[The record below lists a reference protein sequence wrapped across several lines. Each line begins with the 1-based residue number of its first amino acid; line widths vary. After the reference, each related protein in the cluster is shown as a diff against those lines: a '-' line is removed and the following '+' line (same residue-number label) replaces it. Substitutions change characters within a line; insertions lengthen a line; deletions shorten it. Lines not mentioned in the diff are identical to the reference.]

1 MPITEDPRTGRLTRS
16 HHGAVP
22 APEGPARAGILHLG
36 LGNFH
41 RAHQAVYTAAAMAA
55 GGGDWGIVGVAS
67 RSRAVVDAM
76 RAQDLLYSVAT
87 ISPDG
92 TSLSIPGVHT
102 DVFVA
107 ADEPSRAVESIADP
121 AIRIVTLTVT
131 ENGYSSSPA
140 TGRLDTADPAIVGD
154 LRGGDPRS
162 TIGQLARGIQ
172 KRAGSGAPL
181 TVLSCDNLAANG
193 PHTKRLVRTFLE
205 ELPAAEGAE
214 ALAFLESSVS
224 FPSSMV
230 DRIVPSTTPALR
242 GEVASLL
249 GAWDDAP
256 VPAEPFTM
264 WAIEDDFAAGR
275 PAWEAGGAVFSAEV
289 GRYEQMKVR
298 LLNGTHSLIA
308 YLGALQGAETI
319 PEAVVRPAIQGAARA
334 VLAHEYTPSIQVPS
348 GVDIAEYER
357 QLFLRWGNTA
367 LGHRTSQV
375 GTDGSVKLRQ
385 RIPEPALRLLDRGET
400 PHLIAL
406 TVAAYL
412 SCIAPR
418 PGFDPGP
425 FAAAMKDA
433 ARERLLA
440 VAGSA
445 RTGADIAELSI
456 ADLQLFGGELADRP
470 AFIERVGELVD
481 TIAHDGVP
489 AAIAESVTAAETEV
503 AAPASASASEVRA

>member
-1 MPITEDPRTGRLTRS
+1 MSPAPQRLSRS
-16 HHGAVP
+16 NHGAVP
-22 APEGPARAGILHLG
+22 VPATPARAGILHLG

-55 GGGDWGIVGVAS
+55 EGGDWGIVGVAS
-67 RSRAVVDAM
+67 RSGAVVEAM
-76 RAQDLLYSVAT
+76 RAQDLLSSVAT
-87 ISPDG
+87 ISPEG
-92 TSLSIPGVHT
+92 MSLTITGAHT
-102 DVFVA
+102 DAFVA
-107 ADEPSRAVESIADP
+107 ADEPPRVVESIADP
-121 AIRIVTLTVT
+121 GIRVVTLTVT
-131 ENGYSSSPA
+131 ENGYSYSPA
-140 TGRLDTADPAIVGD
+140 TGRLDTSDAAIVAD

-172 KRAGSGAPL
+172 RRAAGSGAPL

-193 PHTKRLVRTFLE
+193 PHTKRLVREFLL
-205 ELPAAEGAE
+205 ELPDVEGAE
-214 ALAFLESSVS
+214 ALAYLQSSVT

-242 GEVASLL
+242 AEVSSLL
-249 GAWDDAP
+249 GAWDEIP

-275 PAWEAGGAVFSAEV
+275 PAWEAGGAVFSTEV

-298 LLNGTHSLIA
+298 LLNGTHSLLA

-319 PEAVVRPAIQGAARA
+319 PDAVTRPAIRRAARD
-334 VLAHEYTPSIQVPS
+334 VLAGEYLPSIQVPS

-367 LGHRTSQV
+367 LGHKTSQV

-385 RIPEPALRLLDRGET
+385 RIPEPALLLLDRGEM
-400 PHLIAL
+400 PHMIAL

-412 SCIAPR
+412 SCVAPR

-425 FAAAMKDA
+425 FASAMKDA
-433 ARERLLA
+433 ARERLVPL
-440 VAGSA
+440 AGSA
-445 RTGADIAELSI
+445 RSGADLAEGSI
-456 ADLQLFGGELADRP
+456 ADLRLFGDDLADRP
-470 AFIERVGELVD
+470 AFIERVGDLVD
-481 TIAHDGVP
+481 TIARDGVS
-489 AAIAESVTAAETEV
+489 AAITESVTAAETES
-503 AAPASASASEVRA
+503 AARGSEVPA